1 MKTAPKTH
9 PTPDDPQPRP
19 AAPFCMVPQ
28 ACLTPSLRL
37 ALLGA
42 MLLMVC
48 GCKSSV
54 YKNWADREVFGLLK
68 KKTSKVPN
76 SGQHLLDITPPPP
89 VSMKELAKN
98 MKTVDFLGDRAY
110 IEKDARVIALADAL
124 NFGVHRNRNYLL
136 QKEVV
141 YLSALDLTLTRQN
154 FAPILSGS
162 GSSTLDR
169 SKVSNGVT
177 TLVNSGTLTTSG
189 DIGLTVLT
197 RTGARLAADLTT
209 DFVRFITGGLD
220 SGNSRLAFTLSQP
233 LLRGA
238 GYLAASESLTQ
249 GERTVL
255 YNIRTFTQ
263 QRKSFAVEV
272 ATQYFRAIQSRETA
286 KNAYLG
292 YMAFNSVV
300 EREQAMAEANLRS
313 RSSLGQLLQAQ
324 INFQRTW
331 TNAIRNY
338 EQALD
343 DLKITLGLPVT
354 ERIVLNYKDLDDL
367 QILTPPGTLD
377 DAMQTALTTRLDLW
391 NTRDRAEDATRRVLI
406 AKQDTLPTLN
416 AVVSHRTLDDPNV
429 NDFSLQT
436 RNRGVSIGLNTDL
449 NLNQKPER
457 NSLRAAMV
465 TEQRTRRELELAE
478 EQVRNAVRT
487 GWRDLEVARKQYDFA
502 KRGMEISMNRLEVE
516 EAFMAEGQGTAR
528 DLIEAQRDLNTT
540 RDLMVSTRI
549 NHNLARLQLWRDMG
563 VLFIEKDGSW
573 VDVLKKE
580 KPKGE

>member
-1 MKTAPKTH
+1 MVILA
-9 PTPDDPQPRP
+9 RLI
-19 AAPFCMVPQ
+19 PF
-28 ACLTPSLRL
+28 SRF

-42 MLLMVC
+42 FLLMVC
-48 GCKSSV
+48 GCRTSM
-54 YKNWADREVFGLLK
+54 YKNWADREVFGLLR

-76 SGQHLLDITPPPP
+76 SGQHLLDITPPAP

-98 MKTVDFLGDRAY
+98 MKPADFLGDRAY
-110 IEKDARVIALADAL
+110 IEIGARVISLADAL
-124 NFGVHRNRNYLL
+124 NFAVHRNRNYIL
-136 QKEVV
+136 QKELV
-141 YLSALDLTLTRQN
+141 YLAALDLTLTRQN
-154 FAPILSGS
+154 FSPILAGD
-162 GSSTLDR
+162 GKGTLER
-169 SKVSNGVT
+169 QKVSDGVN

-189 DIGLTVLT
+189 NVGLSMLT

-209 DFVRFITGGLD
+209 DFVRFITGGLRD
-220 SGNSRLAFTLSQP
+220 TGDSRLAFTVSQP

-249 GERTVL
+249 GERNVL

-263 QRKSFAVEV
+263 QRKTFAVEV
-272 ATQYFRAIQSRETA
+272 ATQYFRAIQSRESA
-286 KNAYLG
+286 RNAYLG
-292 YMAFNSVV
+292 YVAFNSVV

-331 TNAIRNY
+331 TTSIRNY

-354 ERIVLNYKDLDDL
+354 ERMMLDYKDLDDL
-367 QILTPPGTLD
+367 QILTPPGTLE

-391 NTRDRAEDATRRVLI
+391 NSRDRAEDATRRVLI

-416 AVVSHRTLDDPNV
+416 AVIARRTFDDPNR
-429 NDFSLQT
+429 NDFSIEP
-436 RNRGVSIGLNTDL
+436 RNRSVSIGLNADL

-457 NSLRAAMV
+457 NTLRAAMV
-465 TEQRTRRELELAE
+465 SEQRARRELELAE
-478 EQVRNAVRT
+478 DQVRNAVRT
-487 GWRDLEVARKQYDFA
+487 GWRDLEVARKQYEFA
-502 KRGMEISMNRLEVE
+502 MRGMEISMNRLEVE

-580 KPKGE
+580 KPKGD